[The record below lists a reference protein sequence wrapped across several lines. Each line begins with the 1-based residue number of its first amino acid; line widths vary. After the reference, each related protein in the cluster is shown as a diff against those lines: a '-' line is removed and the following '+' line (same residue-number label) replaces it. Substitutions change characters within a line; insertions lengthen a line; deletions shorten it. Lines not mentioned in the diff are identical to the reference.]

1 MIGRLHVIT
10 DFFFQQRWSHAELAE
25 FAIRGGADT
34 IQFRQKHGSERD
46 WLSQADELA
55 AVTRQSGTA
64 FIINDGIAIALAVG
78 ASGVHLGQGD
88 LPVRIARQLLGSR
101 ATIGA
106 TATTL
111 SQAQRAERDGADY
124 IGFGPVYPTRSKG
137 NPASVKGLSG
147 LKEVSAGV
155 SIPVI
160 AIGGIKPENVRSA
173 LQAGAHGVAIM
184 TALSLSSDPMEK
196 ARHFVSLINSFFD

>member
-46 WLSQADELA
+46 WLSQANELA

-64 FIINDGIAIALAVG
+64 FIINDRIAIALAVG

-111 SQAQRAERDGADY
+111 SQAQRAERDGANY

-160 AIGGIKPENVRSA
+160 AVGGIKPENVRSA

>member
-46 WLSQADELA
+46 WLSQANELA

-64 FIINDGIAIALAVG
+64 FIINDRIAIALAVG

-111 SQAQRAERDGADY
+111 SQAQRAERDGANY

-160 AIGGIKPENVRSA
+160 AVGGIKPENVRSA

-184 TALSLSSDPMEK
+184 TALSLFRSDGEGTPL
-196 ARHFVSLINSFFD
+196 RQPDQLLF

>member
-46 WLSQADELA
+46 WLSQAKELA

-64 FIINDGIAIALAVG
+64 FIINDRIAIALAVG

-111 SQAQRAERDGADY
+111 SQAQRAERDGANY

-147 LKEVSAGV
+147 LKEVSSGV

-184 TALSLSSDPMEK
+184 TALSLSSDPTEM